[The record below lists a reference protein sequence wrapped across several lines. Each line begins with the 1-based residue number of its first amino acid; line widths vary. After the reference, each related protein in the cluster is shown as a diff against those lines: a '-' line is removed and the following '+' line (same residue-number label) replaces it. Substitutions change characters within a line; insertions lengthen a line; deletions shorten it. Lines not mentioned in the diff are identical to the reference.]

1 MAATQAQ
8 AAPLAFLLLLSALLL
23 GAGAIDAGGAH
34 PEYGDQAACGLDGSG
49 AADAAPA
56 RLRLQEE
63 RRGGGWGRI
72 LDITHAYV
80 PDMPAFAPGAVTG
93 PLVRLKA
100 SMANGSEYNLSEL
113 KMECHMG
120 THVDAPGHINQR
132 NFAAGLDVDTLDLDV
147 LNGPALLVDVP
158 RNTNITAEA
167 MKSLNIPKGVRRVL
181 FRTLN
186 TDRKLMWKKAGDMS
200 YVGFTE
206 DGAQWLVDNTDIKL
220 VGVDYLSVAA
230 FDYLISA
237 HVVFFKKPDIIPV
250 EGLKLDDVEAGAYML
265 HCLPLRLIGAE
276 GSPVRCI
283 LIK

>member
-1 MAATQAQ
+1 MADSLLL
-8 AAPLAFLLLLSALLL
+8 PLLLLLAAASPLSTAAAAA
-23 GAGAIDAGGAH
+23 GEAHPGYSSSGEGTCTVAAAAAGAS
-34 PEYGDQAACGLDGSG
+34 PL
-49 AADAAPA
+49 
-56 RLRLQEE
+56 EE
-63 RRGGGWGRI
+63 RGPGRI
-72 LDITHAYV
+72 IDITHAYV
-80 PDMPAFAPGAVTG
+80 PDLPAFAPGAVTG
-93 PLVRLKA
+93 PVVRLKQ
-100 SMANGSEYNLSEL
+100 SMAEGSEYNLSEL
-113 KMECHMG
+113 KMECHTG
-120 THVDAPGHINQR
+120 THLDAPGHINQGH
-132 NFAAGLDVDTLDLDV
+132 FAAGRDVDTLDLDV

-167 MKSLNIPKGVRRVL
+167 MEFLKIPKGVRRVL

-186 TDRKLMWKKAGDMS
+186 TDRKLMWKKEGDFS

-230 FDYLISA
+230 FDHLISA

-250 EGLKLDDVEAGAYML
+250 EGLKLDDVPAGIYNL
-265 HCLPLRLIGAE
+265 HCLPLRLVGAE